1 MPQVLGEKERERGE
15 SKGGRGGGLADPR
28 PPMPPPPPPSLPFP
42 QVLHFDTLR
51 VKEAEF
57 ARKVQAA
64 VKQSVAKGAAAGNLA
79 GERQPTKE

>member
-1 MPQVLGEKERERGE
+1 MCVEGVCWVAGSVPAA
-15 SKGGRGGGLADPR
+15 GLCFIRQQALTLLTFCTHT
-28 PPMPPPPPPSLPFP
+28 PSHP

-64 VKQSVAKGAAAGNLA
+64 VRVSVAKGAAGNLA
-79 GERQPTKE
+79 GEKQPTKDTP